1 VAEAV
6 ALFRRRAPQ
15 VRLNLH
21 VGTIAMIER
30 GVMDNQ
36 FHLGVIPEHRR
47 SDSLTYH
54 ELFDETMYLYAG
66 AGHPWF
72 EQADH
77 AWGWDDLRQQDL
89 AALGYHSPNLM
100 LTHARRLERGATASD
115 QEAVA
120 TLLLSGGYVGFL
132 PDHYAQPFVQA
143 GRLRAVAPDTLH
155 YACRFSCVHRRS
167 PQPLRMAQ
175 VFLDALRQTHPPLA
189 SAGNTGG

>member
-89 AALGYHSPNLM
+89 AALGYHSPNMELS
-100 LTHARRLERGATASD
+100 HQARLSRRATGFD
-115 QEAVA
+115 QEAIA
-120 TLLLSGGYVGFL
+120 TLILSGRFLGFL
-132 PDHYAQPFVQA
+132 PDHYAEPFERQGLMQAVQPDA
-143 GRLRAVAPDTLH
+143 LH
-155 YACRFSCVHRRS
+155 YECQFVSLLRRS
-167 PQPLRMAQ
+167 PQPGRAAQ
-175 VFLDALRQTHPPLA
+175 LFHDCLVRAHAKAAVPP
-189 SAGNTGG
+189 T